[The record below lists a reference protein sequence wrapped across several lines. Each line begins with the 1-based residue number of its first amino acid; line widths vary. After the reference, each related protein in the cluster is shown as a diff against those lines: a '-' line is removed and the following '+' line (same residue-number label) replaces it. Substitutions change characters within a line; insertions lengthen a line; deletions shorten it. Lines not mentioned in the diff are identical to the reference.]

1 MSQINVREITTKR
14 AIRCSERNNPM
25 AALTCPQVRRLQ
37 FAAVTEKVGC
47 GARDFS
53 APGGLFP
60 FYSPTIFFCEAKFAT
75 KIAKKTKIKLL
86 ICNELRI

>member
-1 MSQINVREITTKR
+1 
-14 AIRCSERNNPM
+14 M

-37 FAAVTEKVGC
+37 FAAVTEKVGR

-60 FYSPTIFFCEAKFAT
+60 FYSPTIFFCEAKFADQNR
-75 KIAKKTKIKLL
+75 KKRKLSY
-86 ICNELRI
+86 